1 MFKDRISLNSLSH
14 FFPFGCILRV
24 RDVLAVYL
32 FPQST
37 KYDFVTAAISLQ
49 DDFLKQFN
57 LTRESNTC
65 PFAPGDV
72 QPNSPMCVFPTDYT
86 AAGPFVTAQT
96 ALFIPVADYQSTVSW
111 IAPRRGSLD
120 VFVHPNSGCSLN
132 DHLHDAFWSGTR
144 WELDPSIFFDE
155 NFPWG

>member
-1 MFKDRISLNSLSH
+1 MKTSIPCSEH
-14 FFPFGCILRV
+14 P
-24 RDVLAVYL
+24 A
-32 FPQST
+32 PQSYHIHVLFWGNNKNST
-37 KYDFVTAAISLQ
+37 NAAISLQ

-144 WELDPSIFFDE
+144 WELDPSIFFD
-155 NFPWG
+155 